1 MESVI
6 HEDSPLAE
14 FLEGEGKG
22 GLSAPPSPAV
32 STYSDGRGFAPRG
45 PSTLQS
51 RIRDRLPQP
60 LRIRAN
66 RHGSVARIHLACSKA
81 VNSRLGR
88 ADNERFL
95 EHFRYLIVA
104 SQLLGEQSSIRT
116 TAFSNPANGGGPGS
130 EFKVTTI
137 SPTGAVL
144 TAATAF
150 TLVWLIHWSR
160 RKSGFSKARFVVVLV
175 VFVFVATASYGYV
188 RRQWLQ
194 TLRQQA
200 VENASALVTNLQAF
214 EASTSSALALIQEV
228 ELVSR
233 GYRLSMPLPPIS
245 RIEEKGQVRRC
256 QRLRRSLWAAYA
268 TMIPILSEQCQTL
281 RRQVQEDDI
290 EKYLDVYEV
299 SNPDLQEAA
308 RGYDESEFDD
318 IESIKALRTWQYRLS
333 TLRRVYLCSLLA
345 LQADGGKA
353 DFSRWGIVVD
363 SMITV
368 AAPTGE
374 RSEKFNQ
381 VLAEE
386 EQFVIP
392 SPNKLAPTPG
402 RENLRNSVRKLSGL
416 SQGIRGL
423 QAKMQVL
430 REETNKSLEDTED
443 VTELGGHLM
452 VQYDSIGADLRSLI
466 QAWEAGR
473 NALALNIERHERRI
487 SQASSGLRSPVP
499 SLGGLTAVDEG
510 SPSDALRALNGETLS
525 PQQSAPPSDQGSN
538 SDDEVFEAIAIP
550 KTRVTMSREERMQ
563 KMQADRAR
571 QASLR
576 EQREASNNMLRELES
591 VINLRPHR
599 HTLPAGRVTMLEAR
613 LEQAAL
619 LKKVVDAIKDL
630 VQDCNFDCND
640 SGIALQAMDN
650 SHVALVSMLLRSEAF
665 SPFRCDRNIAL
676 GINLGSLTK
685 VLRAAQT
692 DDILTLKAEDAPDVV
707 NLTFENSGSDRI
719 SEYDIKL
726 MDIDQEHLGIPET
739 EYAATIKMP
748 SAEFQ
753 RICRDLSAL
762 SESVSIEC
770 TKEGVK
776 FSCQGDIGSGSVQL
790 RQHTN
795 VEKESEN
802 VEIDL
807 SEPVSLTF
815 SLKYL
820 VNFCKAS
827 GLSDSVKLSLSS
839 EVPLLVEYGLSSNS
853 YLRFYLAPKIGDEE

>member
-14 FLEGEGKG
+14 FLEGQGKG
-22 GLSAPPSPAV
+22 GRSAPPSPAT
-32 STYSDGRGFAPRG
+32 STCSDGRGFAPRG
-45 PSTLQS
+45 PSLLQS

-116 TAFSNPANGGGPGS
+116 TTFSNANGRGPAP
-130 EFKVTTI
+130 EFKVTAV

-160 RKSGFSKARFVVVLV
+160 RKSGFSKARFVVVLI
-175 VFVFVATASYGYV
+175 VFAFVATVSYGYV

-214 EASTSSALALIQEV
+214 EASTSSALALVQEV

-233 GYRLSMPLPPIS
+233 GYRLSMPMPPIS
-245 RIEEKGQVRRC
+245 RIDERGQTRRC

-268 TMIPILSEQCQTL
+268 TMIPILAKECQTL

-290 EKYLDVYEV
+290 EKYLDVYEI

-308 RGYDESEFDD
+308 LGYNESEFEDV
-318 IESIKALRTWQYRLS
+318 ESIKALRAWQYRLS

-353 DFSRWGIVVD
+353 DFSRWGTVAD
-363 SMITV
+363 SMVLV
-368 AAPTGE
+368 AAPMGE

-392 SPNKLAPTPG
+392 SPNKLQPTPG

-466 QAWEAGR
+466 QAWETGR

-487 SQASSGLRSPVP
+487 SQASSSGLRSPVP

-571 QASLR
+571 QASIR

-599 HTLPAGRVTMLEAR
+599 HTLPAGRVT
-613 LEQAAL
+613 
-619 LKKVVDAIKDL
+619 
-630 VQDCNFDCND
+630 
-640 SGIALQAMDN
+640 
-650 SHVALVSMLLRSEAF
+650 
-665 SPFRCDRNIAL
+665 
-676 GINLGSLTK
+676 SL
-685 VLRAAQT
+685 
-692 DDILTLKAEDAPDVV
+692 
-707 NLTFENSGSDRI
+707 
-719 SEYDIKL
+719 
-726 MDIDQEHLGIPET
+726 
-739 EYAATIKMP
+739 
-748 SAEFQ
+748 
-753 RICRDLSAL
+753 
-762 SESVSIEC
+762 
-770 TKEGVK
+770 
-776 FSCQGDIGSGSVQL
+776 
-790 RQHTN
+790 
-795 VEKESEN
+795 
-802 VEIDL
+802 
-807 SEPVSLTF
+807 
-815 SLKYL
+815 
-820 VNFCKAS
+820 
-827 GLSDSVKLSLSS
+827 
-839 EVPLLVEYGLSSNS
+839 
-853 YLRFYLAPKIGDEE
+853 